1 MLSPS
6 DGRTCIDGAFPAA
19 GKCVMLS
26 RQAAR
31 WCWRVIMAHAAIVLA
46 DGDGVVAVAADGRPD
61 RAARAQDRLPAAVD
75 PIPSGCR
82 IARAAIACR

>member
-1 MLSPS
+1 
-6 DGRTCIDGAFPAA
+6 
-19 GKCVMLS
+19 
-26 RQAAR
+26 
-31 WCWRVIMAHAAIVLA
+31 MAHAAIVLA